1 MNDFTVW
8 NMRKLKQFLLVMV
21 VSFFTAVF
29 FYTQTISQT
38 AAFSANGVPKAVFK
52 GENGIALTFN
62 IGWGDE
68 KAIPIIETLRKNG
81 VKSATFFLSGAWAE
95 QHPDIVKKIVKNG
108 YEVGSLGYA
117 YVDYT
122 DVEPEKIRRDI
133 LKSQE
138 VFKKLGLEHVKLLR
152 SPTGH
157 FDKTTLKIA
166 DQLGL
171 TVVHWSIN
179 TDDWKNPG
187 TEKIIEKASSAKDG
201 DIVLLHA
208 SDAAKQTAAA
218 LPVIIHNLSKEGK
231 FITISEMI
239 ANGTTQTKLIP

>member
-1 MNDFTVW
+1 MHSTESHT
-8 NMRKLKQFLLVMV
+8 RKWKQYLFIIV

-29 FYTQTISQT
+29 LYTQMLAQT
-38 AAFSANGVPKAVFK
+38 AAFSANGAPKAVFK
-52 GENGIALTFN
+52 GEKGIALTFN

-68 KAIPIIETLRKNG
+68 KAVPIIKTLQKNG

-95 QHPDIVKKIVKNG
+95 QHPDIVQMIEKAG
-108 YEVGSLGYA
+108 YEIGSLGYA

-122 DVEPEKIRRDI
+122 DTEPSKVRSDM
-133 LKSQE
+133 LKAQE
-138 VFKKLGLEHVKLLR
+138 VFKKLEVKDVKLIR

-166 DQLGL
+166 NQLGL

-179 TDDWKNPG
+179 TNDWKNPG
-187 TEKIIEKASSAKDG
+187 TDKIIEKASEAKNG

-208 SDAAKQTAAA
+208 SDAAKQTNKA
-218 LPVIIHNLSKEGK
+218 LPTIIRNLSHEGK
-231 FITISEMI
+231 FIAVSEMI
-239 ANGTTQTKLIP
+239 ANGETKTKVIP